1 MLQVFIKFFA
11 LGWVSFGGPA
21 AHIGYFRK
29 CFVEQENWLSDK
41 QYSQYVALSQF
52 LPGPG
57 SSQVGFSIGY
67 QRAGLLGG
75 IAAFLGFTLPSVIL
89 MVIIAT
95 LSGYFIENDFWKGAV
110 AGLKILA
117 VIIVIDAV
125 WGMFNSFC
133 KSKLTLSIAV
143 FSTFSLLLFPSVWTQ
158 ISVLLLGAVLGKF
171 CLVNT
176 ASNSLPHIENKDK
189 IGLFK
194 LLNWP
199 ALLIFLCL
207 LLLLPLFSDIT
218 PELSLFSD
226 FFQAGSMVFG
236 GGHVVLP
243 LLQNILGE
251 QINPDAFLTGYAT
264 AQAVPGPMFTFATFL
279 GFEIN
284 HHAPILGA
292 LIATIGIFLPGF
304 LLIIVVLKNWQHLMA
319 NSTISKALNGVNA
332 TVVGLLLATL
342 YQPIF
347 QSAVHNSVDMG
358 LVVIGLYLLKALRL
372 PVVALVLLY
381 ISIGIITL

>member
-133 KSKLTLSIAV
+133 K
-143 FSTFSLLLFPSVWTQ
+143 FS
-158 ISVLLLGAVLGKF
+158 
-171 CLVNT
+171 
-176 ASNSLPHIENKDK
+176 
-189 IGLFK
+189 
-194 LLNWP
+194 
-199 ALLIFLCL
+199 
-207 LLLLPLFSDIT
+207 
-218 PELSLFSD
+218 
-226 FFQAGSMVFG
+226 
-236 GGHVVLP
+236 
-243 LLQNILGE
+243 
-251 QINPDAFLTGYAT
+251 
-264 AQAVPGPMFTFATFL
+264 
-279 GFEIN
+279 FE
-284 HHAPILGA
+284 
-292 LIATIGIFLPGF
+292 
-304 LLIIVVLKNWQHLMA
+304 
-319 NSTISKALNGVNA
+319 
-332 TVVGLLLATL
+332 
-342 YQPIF
+342 
-347 QSAVHNSVDMG
+347 
-358 LVVIGLYLLKALRL
+358 
-372 PVVALVLLY
+372 
-381 ISIGIITL
+381 